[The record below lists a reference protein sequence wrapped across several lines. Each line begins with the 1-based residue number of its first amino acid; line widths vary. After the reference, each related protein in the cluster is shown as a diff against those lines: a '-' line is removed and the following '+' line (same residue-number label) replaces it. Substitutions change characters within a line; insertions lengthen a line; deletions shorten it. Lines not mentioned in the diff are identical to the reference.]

1 MSGTESVRNGRTSWE
16 SWKRSLQG
24 TFSTGAGIAAG
35 QAATGISLLVV
46 ARRSSVDGFGLF
58 AAVFA
63 ATYFLGSLL
72 DFGSSQLQTR
82 ALARGIG
89 SDQFRSWL
97 LKRSLLQAPVAAAF
111 TVGLLRFVGDR
122 LPAVSIVGL
131 GLQSL
136 TLPISSG
143 ALAAVRALKS
153 PAVASW
159 LVAGGNLV
167 ILLAA
172 TASPSAALFSTCG
185 LAAATSWSLTAWWA
199 LTSTRSLVGRVTV
212 PKRFNPW
219 QGSSRFGLFGIAV
232 TLQSLDIAIISGIAG
247 SAAAG
252 ELAAVSKWEQPIALM
267 AGAYSAHAFPA
278 LSSTMSHRSAIR
290 SVRPLL
296 ALLALGTTL
305 VFGAIL
311 IAPWLVSTFLGGR
324 YSGSVFLLRLS
335 LLGSLLVLVAQ
346 PFAALLQA
354 RDQEHDVAIAT
365 IVAKLLAVLAV
376 LLLASHVGAVVSPL
390 AAGLSNALLAVFFV
404 LRARRL
410 WLSEPSVAGS
420 DR

>member
-1 MSGTESVRNGRTSWE
+1 MSGADSVDNGRANSD
-16 SWKRSLQG
+16 SWKRSLRG
-24 TFSTGAGIAAG
+24 TFSTGAGIAVG
-35 QAATGISLLVV
+35 QAATGLSLLIV

-72 DFGSSQLQTR
+72 DFGSSQFQTR

-89 SDQFRSWL
+89 RDQFRSWL
-97 LKRSLLQAPVAAAF
+97 LRRSLLQAPVVAGF
-111 TVGLLRFVGDR
+111 TIGLLVFVGDR

-153 PAVASW
+153 PAVATW
-159 LVAGGNLV
+159 LLAGGNLV

-172 TASPSAALFSTCG
+172 LASPSAALFSACG

-199 LTSTRSLVGRVTV
+199 LTTTGSLVGRDSVAE
-212 PKRFNPW
+212 RMNPW

-232 TLQSLDIAIISGIAG
+232 TLQGLDVAIISGIAG

-267 AGAYSAHAFPA
+267 AGAYSAHAFPT
-278 LSSTMSHRSAIR
+278 LSSALSHRSAIR
-290 SVRPLL
+290 SLRPFS

-305 VFGAIL
+305 VLGAIL
-311 IAPWLVSTFLGGR
+311 IAPWLVSAFLGGR
-324 YSGSVFLLRLS
+324 YAGSVSLLRFS

-365 IVAKLLAVLAV
+365 IVAKLLAVSAV
-376 LLLASHVGAVVSPL
+376 LLLAGHVGAVVSPL
-390 AAGLSNALLAVFFV
+390 AAGLSNAVLAVFFV
-404 LRARRL
+404 LRTRRL
-410 WLSEPSVAGS
+410 WLEPSEVGS
-420 DR
+420 KF